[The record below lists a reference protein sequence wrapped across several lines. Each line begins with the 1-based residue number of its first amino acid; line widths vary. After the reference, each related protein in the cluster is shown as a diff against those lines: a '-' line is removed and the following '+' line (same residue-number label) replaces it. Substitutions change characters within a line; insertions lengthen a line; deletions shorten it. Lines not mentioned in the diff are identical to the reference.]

1 VIYLYISGTEDGR
14 LEFIEIE
21 PGVKVERWF
30 RW

>member
-1 VIYLYISGTEDGR
+1 MIYLYITEVDDK